1 MISKDVLLFYINS
14 GIIDVCDTLSCSE
27 DNVVNKI
34 LKEIHPYKI
43 SYHEKADRWQT
54 YIKDDMTPKGRKEI
68 VRKKKSDLEKYLL
81 EHYRLQLNT
90 VKTYTFESLYAEF
103 MEYKEATTSKTTVDA
118 YIKAY
123 NRFYKDDEIIKED
136 LSQIKVPTLRM
147 WLETK
152 IREHKLNYKAYNK
165 FAVVFNQL
173 FKYAV
178 EMEYIDKN
186 PFDRINVRSLGLFNT
201 PKKNSKEKVFSKSE
215 TKDINRVAFEDF
227 VEKPYCVPLAV
238 LFVFQ
243 TGLRI
248 GEVVA
253 LKWSDIDFDA
263 KTLRVCRFERVQQNY
278 TADYKQLTTCE
289 HVIVECDTKGEYGE
303 RFVDLTEDAL
313 YILRL
318 LKEYYESEKI
328 VSEWLFVNKRGRIHN
343 RAMDLRIR
351 KYCNMLG
358 IKEKSLHKVRSTFIS
373 MLRAC
378 GMSFEKIREE
388 VGHKSILTTAN
399 HYCYD
404 TQDDVD
410 NRKLLNQGLN
420 LRIVS

>member
-1 MISKDVLLFYINS
+1 MLLKDLLLFYINS
-14 GIIDVCDTLSCSE
+14 GIIDICDTLSCSE
-27 DNVVNKI
+27 DDVVNKI
-34 LKEIHPYKI
+34 LSKIHPYKI
-43 SYHEKADRWQT
+43 SYHEKANRWQT
-54 YIKDDMTPKGRKEI
+54 YVKDDTNPKGRKEI

-81 EHYRLQLNT
+81 DFYRLQLNT
-90 VKTYTFESLYAEF
+90 VKVYTFESLYAEF

-123 NRFYKDDEIIKED
+123 NRFYKDDSIIKED
-136 LSQIKVPTLRM
+136 LSQIKAPRLRK
-147 WLETK
+147 WLETM
-152 IREHKLNYKAYNK
+152 IRTHKLNYKSYGK

-186 PFDRINVRSLGLFNT
+186 PFDRINVRSLGLYNT
-201 PKKNSKEKVFSKSE
+201 PKKNSKDKVFSKSE
-215 TKDINRVAFEDF
+215 TRDINRVAFDDF
-227 VEKPYCVPLAV
+227 AEKPYCVPLAV

-243 TGLRI
+243 TGLRL

-253 LKWSDIDFDA
+253 LKWSDVDFEL
-263 KTLRVCRFERVQQNY
+263 KKLRVCRFERVQQNY

-313 YILRL
+313 YILRV
-318 LKEYYESEKI
+318 LKDFYKSENL
-328 VSEWLFVNKRGRIHN
+328 VSEWLFVTKRGRIHN

-351 KYCNMLG
+351 RYCKIVG
-358 IKEKSLHKVRSTFIS
+358 IKEKSLHKIRSTYIS

-388 VGHKSILTTAN
+388 VGHKSVLTTAN

-404 TQDDVD
+404 TQDDII
-410 NRKLLNQGLN
+410 NLEILNKGLN
-420 LRIVS
+420 MRVVS

>member
-1 MISKDVLLFYINS
+1 MQLKDLLLFYISS
-14 GIIDVCDTLSCSE
+14 GIIDVCDTMSCSE
-27 DNVVNKI
+27 DVVVNKI
-34 LKEIHPYKI
+34 LSEVHPYKI
-43 SYHEKADRWQT
+43 SYHENADRWQT
-54 YIKDDMTPKGRKEI
+54 YVKDDTTPKGRKEI
-68 VRKKKSDLEKYLL
+68 VRKRKQDLEKYLL
-81 EHYRLQLNT
+81 DFYRSQLNMA
-90 VKTYTFESLYAEF
+90 KIYTFESLYAEF

-123 NRFYKDDEIIKED
+123 KRFYKDDSIIKED
-136 LSQIKVPTLRM
+136 LSQLKVPTLRM
-147 WLETK
+147 WLETM
-152 IREHKLNYKAYNK
+152 IRRHKLNYKSYSK

-186 PFDRINVRSLGLFNT
+186 PFDRINVRSLGLYNT
-201 PKKNSKEKVFSKSE
+201 PKKNSKDKVFSKSE

-227 VEKPYCVPLAV
+227 SNKPNCVPLAV
-238 LFVFQ
+238 MLTFQ
-243 TGLRI
+243 TGLRL
-248 GEVVA
+248 GEIVA
-253 LKWSDIDFDA
+253 LKWSDIDFES
-263 KTLRVCRFERVQQNY
+263 KKLRVCRFERVQQNY
-278 TADYKQLTTCE
+278 TADYKQLTTYE

-313 YILRL
+313 YILQL
-318 LKEYYESEKI
+318 LDSYYKSEKI
-328 VSEWLFVNKRGRIHN
+328 CSEWLFVNKDGRIHN

-351 KYCNMLG
+351 KYCNLIG
-358 IKEKSLHKVRSTFIS
+358 IKEKSLHKIRSTYIS

-404 TQDDVD
+404 TQDDMD
-410 NRKLLNQGLN
+410 NLEMLNKGLN
-420 LRIVS
+420 LREVS

>member
-1 MISKDVLLFYINS
+1 MLLKDLLLFYINS

-27 DNVVNKI
+27 DDVVNKI
-34 LKEIHPYKI
+34 LREVHPYKI
-43 SYHEKADRWQT
+43 SYQEKADRWQT
-54 YIKDDMTPKGRKEI
+54 YIKDDTTPKGRKEI
-68 VRKKKSDLEKYLL
+68 VRKRKQDLEKYLL
-81 EHYRLQLNT
+81 DFYRSQLNMAK
-90 VKTYTFESLYAEF
+90 VYTFESLYAEF
-103 MEYKEATTSKTTVDA
+103 MTYKEATTSKTTVDA

-123 NRFYKDDEIIKED
+123 NRFYKDDPIIKED
-136 LSQIKVPTLRM
+136 LSQIKAPRLRM
-147 WLETK
+147 WLETM
-152 IREHKLNYKAYNK
+152 IRTYKLNYKSYNK

-201 PKKNSKEKVFSKSE
+201 PKKNSKDKVFSKNE

-227 VEKPYCVPLAV
+227 AEKPCCVPLAV
-238 LFVFQ
+238 LLVFQ
-243 TGLRI
+243 TGLRL

-253 LKWSDIDFDA
+253 LKWCDVDFES
-263 KTLRVCRFERVQQNY
+263 KKLRVCRFERVQQNY

-313 YILRL
+313 YILHL
-318 LKEYYESEKI
+318 LKDFYESENL

-351 KYCNMLG
+351 KYCKLVG
-358 IKEKSLHKVRSTFIS
+358 IKEKSLHKIRSTFIS

-388 VGHKSILTTAN
+388 VGHKSVLTTAN
-399 HYCYD
+399 HYLYD
-404 TQDDVD
+404 TQDDIT
-410 NRKLLNQGLN
+410 NLEILNKGLN
-420 LRIVS
+420 LRVVS

>member
-1 MISKDVLLFYINS
+1 MLLKDLLLFYINS
-14 GIIDVCDTLSCSE
+14 GIIDVCDTMSCSE
-27 DNVVNKI
+27 DVVVNKI
-34 LKEIHPYKI
+34 LREVHPYKI

-54 YIKDDMTPKGRKEI
+54 YVKDDTNPKGRKEI
-68 VRKKKSDLEKYLL
+68 VRKRKQDLEKYLL
-81 EHYRLQLNT
+81 DFYRSQLNT
-90 VKTYTFESLYAEF
+90 VKVYTFENLYAEF

-123 NRFYKDDEIIKED
+123 NRFYKDDSIIKED
-136 LSQIKVPTLRM
+136 LSQLKVPTLRM
-147 WLETK
+147 WLETM
-152 IREHKLNYKAYNK
+152 IRTHKLNYKSYSK

-178 EMEYIDKN
+178 EMEYLDKN
-186 PFDRINVRSLGLFNT
+186 PFDRINVRSLGLYNT
-201 PKKNSKEKVFSKSE
+201 PKKNSKDKVFSQSE
-215 TKDINRVAFEDF
+215 TKDINKVAFDDF
-227 VEKPYCVPLAV
+227 AEKPNCVPLAV
-238 LFVFQ
+238 LLTFQ
-243 TGLRI
+243 TGLRL
-248 GEVVA
+248 GEIVA
-253 LKWSDIDFDA
+253 LKWSDVDFES
-263 KTLRVCRFERVQQNY
+263 KKLRVCRFERVQQNY

-313 YILRL
+313 YILSL
-318 LKEYYESEKI
+318 LKDYYKSEKI
-328 VSEWLFVNKRGRIHN
+328 ISEWLFVNKQGRIHN

-351 KYCNMLG
+351 RYCKMVG
-358 IKEKSLHKVRSTFIS
+358 IKEKSLHKIRSTYIS

-404 TQDDVD
+404 TQDDVA
-410 NRKLLNQGLN
+410 NLEILNKGLN
-420 LRIVS
+420 LRVVS